1 VCLNIRQEG
10 RPALHLAAARGHV
23 EVVTVLLAAGTDVE
37 TQDMVRPSRLI
48 DESVFLMRVSHLDS
62 TDGPPSTMLVLEAMW
77 QW

>member
-48 DESVFLMRVSHLDS
+48 DECLLDESVSS
-62 TDGPPSTMLVLEAMW
+62 
-77 QW
+77 Q